1 MTLRRTL
8 LALPAI
14 AALALSASAQ
24 AQGQGQVRSN
34 DPSFRL
40 NNRGNSPIREVY
52 VSATNVNNWGQDRL
66 GQNVLPPG
74 QSLTI
79 RLPRGQCMNDIR
91 IVWQNGQASERRNI
105 NTCQFTD
112 LNVPN

>member
-1 MTLRRTL
+1 MMLRRSFIAL
-8 LALPAI
+8 CAIALPGI
-14 AALALSASAQ
+14 ALAQ
-24 AQGQGQVRSN
+24 SN

-40 NNRGNSPIREVY
+40 NNRGRIPVREVY
-52 VSATNVNNWGQDRL
+52 VSSVNVNNWGQDRL
-66 GQNVLPPG
+66 GANVLPPG

-91 IVWQNGQASERRNI
+91 IVWQNGQASERRGVD
-105 NTCQFTD
+105 TCRFTD

>member
-1 MTLRRTL
+1 MTLRRSL
-8 LALPAI
+8 LALPAL
-14 AALALSASAQ
+14 AALALPGLAQ
-24 AQGQGQVRSN
+24 AQST

-52 VSATNVNNWGQDRL
+52 VSSTNVNNWGPDRL
-66 GQNVLPPG
+66 GANMLPPG

-91 IVWQNGQASERRNI
+91 IVWQNGQSSERRGV

-112 LNVPN
+112 LNVPR

>member
-1 MTLRRTL
+1 MTLRRSL
-8 LALPAI
+8 LALSGLVALALPAP
-14 AALALSASAQ
+14 AQ
-24 AQGQGQVRSN
+24 AQSN

-40 NNRGNSPIREVY
+40 NNRGNVTIREVY
-52 VSATNVNNWGQDRL
+52 VSSSNVSNWGPDRL
-66 GQNVLPPG
+66 GAEVLPPG
-74 QSLTI
+74 RSLTI

-91 IVWQNGQASERRNI
+91 LVFENGRSQERRNV